1 MALTNVTKDTGYY
14 SCTAKLLSNGEPITA
29 DWLQAQC
36 RINVAPNYAQTEYIV
51 KVSVQYRTQYTM
63 AWNGD
68 STMRATVTWIGVD
81 GSVQTKSASANFSNN
96 MHISANGDW
105 KYSDM
110 SVDVCTFNF
119 ATVGAD
125 KIIVNLDIDLRRTGC
140 SNASCGLNGNQTT
153 EWGGPH
159 WNSKN
164 AHFQHFYINNT
175 IIDVTEIPL
184 GNKPATP
191 TLTNNNKYNNN
202 TGISASTNSLTI
214 GVSSSDWGKPDNGK
228 IFWSCSNGAK
238 GELAK
243 TSQFNINGLSPGT
256 SYTVTVYLKNTIG
269 SSGSAS
275 ITIRTRHNPP
285 KLTLTIDSV
294 DLEKINLSWTSDKD
308 LADAQ
313 YQVDGGSWVKTGVGK
328 SGTFTAKWF
337 DPKTAHTIVF
347 WGRSTAT
354 YDSLETYTEGKS
366 ATTLD
371 RAHITSIGDCT
382 FGLAIKINIAS
393 ESTKP
398 LQLEIWTE
406 GNELSP
412 RFTFDVSKGTFTFNP
427 TQDQLDKMY
436 RCYPKSNE
444 VPIKF
449 LLTTKGEWKNWPDT
463 QQDKTLLLTGIAKT
477 QHVGVNNSARRCQVW
492 WGDENN
498 TPRRAVSWV
507 GDSSN
512 NSRRTI

>member
-1 MALTNVTKDTGYY
+1 MGKYQVHGPG
-14 SCTAKLLSNGEPITA
+14 LSNYNEVPDIYA
-29 DWLQAQC
+29 DISIGTVN
-36 RINVAPNYAQTEYIV
+36 RKDY
-51 KVSVQYRTQYTM
+51 
-63 AWNGD
+63 GD
-68 STMRATVTWIGVD
+68 SIDVDVSGSLLALVKPSYFGYTLKIYVSLDSQNFEDAVQIIDKPALPNTWGDYKYGLGQVNLTSINTGTACYLYIWTNSNCTCY
-81 GSVQTKSASANFSNN
+81 GNGGNTNHPHIVQTIQLTAPQA
-96 MHISANGDW
+96 
-105 KYSDM
+105 
-110 SVDVCTFNF
+110 
-119 ATVGAD
+119 
-125 KIIVNLDIDLRRTGC
+125 
-140 SNASCGLNGNQTT
+140 
-153 EWGGPH
+153 
-159 WNSKN
+159 
-164 AHFQHFYINNT
+164 
-175 IIDVTEIPL
+175 
-184 GNKPATP
+184 GNKPETP

-202 TGISASTNSLTI
+202 AGISASTNSLTI

-243 TSQFNINGLSPGT
+243 TSQFNITGLSSGT

-285 KLTLTIDSV
+285 KLTLNIDSV

-313 YQVDGGSWVKTGVGK
+313 YQVDGGSWVKTGTGK

-406 GNELSP
+406 GNGLSP

-463 QQDKTLLLTGIAKT
+463 QQNKTLLLTGIAKT
-477 QHVGVNNSARRCQVW
+477 QHVGVNNSTRRCQVW

>member
-1 MALTNVTKDTGYY
+1 MATNVTQTAAATMTCTG
-14 SCTAKLLSNGEPITA
+14 SGSHNWFFCNFTCTIKPNAEQTKYQVDVTGEWWNKGRLDWSGDCDFIARFHVTDLPGEQVKKVRLKTEVHGTGAKYTFGPLSFETGSANDKTITLNI
-29 DWLQAQC
+29 DL
-36 RINVAPNYAQTEYIV
+36 
-51 KVSVQYRTQYTM
+51 
-63 AWNGD
+63 D
-68 STMRATVTWIGVD
+68 LTVTTGTNGKPGIYHLSDKGNI
-81 GSVQTKSASANFSNN
+81 THFRKNN
-96 MHISANGDW
+96 W
-105 KYSDM
+105 
-110 SVDVCTFNF
+110 TF
-119 ATVGAD
+119 
-125 KIIVNLDIDLRRTGC
+125 DL
-140 SNASCGLNGNQTT
+140 S
-153 EWGGPH
+153 
-159 WNSKN
+159 
-164 AHFQHFYINNT
+164 
-175 IIDVTEIPL
+175 EIQL

-202 TGISASTNSLTI
+202 AGISASTNSLTI

-228 IFWSCSNGAK
+228 IFWSCSNGTK
-238 GELAK
+238 GELEKA
-243 TSQFNINGLSPGT
+243 SQFNINGLSPGT

-269 SSGSAS
+269 SSESAS

-313 YQVDGGSWVKTGVGK
+313 YQVDGGSWIKTGTGK

-337 DPKTAHTIVF
+337 NPKTTHTIVF

-412 RFTFDVSKGTFTFNP
+412 RFTFDVPKGTFTFNP

-436 RCYPKSNE
+436 KCYPKSNE

-449 LLTTKGEWKNWPDT
+449 LLTTKGEWKNWPDE
-463 QQDKTLLLTGIAKT
+463 QQIKTLLLTGIAKT